1 MQVVKFGVYNKLDS
15 CGEIEG
21 QWTQVMEKYDMLT
34 NKHVIG
40 LCQINGLRMQYP
52 WITEAISKKLPL
64 TKHAFCI

>member
-34 NKHVIG
+34 NKHAIG
-40 LCQINGLRMQYP
+40 LYQI
-52 WITEAISKKLPL
+52 
-64 TKHAFCI
+64 KHTSPQADQP